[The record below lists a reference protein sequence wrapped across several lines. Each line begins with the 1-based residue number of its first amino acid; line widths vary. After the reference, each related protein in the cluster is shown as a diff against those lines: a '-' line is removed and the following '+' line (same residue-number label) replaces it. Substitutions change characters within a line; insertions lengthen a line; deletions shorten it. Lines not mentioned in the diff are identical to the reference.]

1 MTELKENY
9 KYIQVSSDRSI
20 YTVTLNRPEKLNAFD
35 EQMFTEFASAL
46 GQIRK
51 DSSAKVIVIAGN
63 GRAFCAGGD
72 INGFF
77 LKMIEDREAGREPF
91 NVPEWMTAAGLLL
104 HELPIPTIAAIH
116 GAAIGFGFTL
126 CLQCDI
132 RIAAEDAFI
141 GLPFVKLG
149 IIPEYGCTYV
159 LPRLV
164 GFSRACE
171 LIYTG
176 KTIKALEAL
185 DMGLVNRVV
194 PNADLLPAAQALADN
209 ISEGAIIA
217 LKLAKEALY
226 KGVETN
232 ISVQLKFEEKA
243 LAETLA
249 TEDHAIAIRAFIAKS
264 KPAFKGK

>member
-1 MTELKENY
+1 LAEITESY
-9 KYIQVSSDRSI
+9 KYLQVSLDKSI
-20 YTVTLNRPEKLNAFD
+20 YKVTLNRPDKLNAFD
-35 EQMFTEFASAL
+35 QQMFTEFSSIL
-46 GQIRK
+46 GQIKK
-51 DSSAKVIVIAGN
+51 DRTAKVVIFTGN

-77 LKMIEDREAGREPF
+77 LKMIEDREAGRKPF
-91 NVPEWMTAAGLLL
+91 NVPEWMTSAGLLL

-132 RIAAEDAFI
+132 RIVAEDTII

-176 KTIKALEAL
+176 KTIKAHEAQN
-185 DMGLVNRVV
+185 MGLVSSVV
-194 PNADLLPAAQALADN
+194 PNNELLSTAQALAEN

-226 KGVETN
+226 KGVETG
-232 ISVQLKFEEKA
+232 VREQLKFEEKA
-243 LAETLA
+243 LADTLA
-249 TEDHAIAIRAFIAKS
+249 TEDHATAIRAFIAKS
-264 KPAFKGK
+264 KPVFKGK